1 MIGTGGWGVRLVMF
15 LAQLGGL
22 PANGPTGRNPVFNQ
36 VGRRMCRYMKRD
48 QRQTDP

>member
-22 PANGPTGRNPVFNQ
+22 PANGPQSGS
-36 VGRRMCRYMKRD
+36 
-48 QRQTDP
+48 